1 MKKEKS
7 PVLVIFCIFL
17 LSLFVILPPTFRN
30 LFPKQE
36 KSNTQ
41 NNQQQQKIVIVN
53 CNKIY
58 PNELYQVNSR
68 TKYITNSDPVNT
80 MSFTKLDVLPENY
93 TPVTETTPTSVLA
106 ELTYLKNI
114 SDIQYIENQNIT
126 TFTLD
131 NIIISS
137 MPEDTK
143 LSSYLADD
151 YATQKQTYESL
162 GYTCNILES

>member
-17 LSLFVILPPTFRN
+17 LSLFVILPPTFRS
-30 LFPKQE
+30 LFPKEE
-36 KSNTQ
+36 KNNTQ
-41 NNQQQQKIVIVN
+41 NNQQTKKIVIVN

-68 TKYITNSDPVNT
+68 TKYVTNSDPVNT

-93 TPVTETTPTSVLA
+93 TPVAETTPMSVLD
-106 ELTYLKNI
+106 ELTYLKSIPN
-114 SDIQYIENQNIT
+114 IQYVENQNIT

-131 NIIISS
+131 NTIISS
-137 MPEDTK
+137 MPEDNK
-143 LSSYLADD
+143 LSSYLADTD
-151 YATQKQTYESL
+151 TTQKQTYESL